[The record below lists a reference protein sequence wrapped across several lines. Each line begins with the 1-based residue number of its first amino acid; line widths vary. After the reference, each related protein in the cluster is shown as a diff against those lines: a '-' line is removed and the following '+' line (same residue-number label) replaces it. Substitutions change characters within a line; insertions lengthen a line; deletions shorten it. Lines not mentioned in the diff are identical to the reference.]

1 MIDNNLILYLPFDDP
16 DGNTAYDYSKNRADA
31 ILSEGAT
38 LSKEAQIGK
47 SLALNGA
54 GECVTSQAIPLS
66 GNFTI
71 CAWIKPALKRLGWI
85 LNFSGVDNYHEDW
98 MDVVP
103 GEWVFVAF
111 VRNGNLFTA
120 YKGGN
125 TMSKKLISGT
135 PTGFSLNDESITGS
149 LAQIDEVRLFNVAK
163 DPKDVLLLQKD
174 NDVEYYIDGVNFKDM
189 AVYVSKSKG
198 LVGQLAKK
206 DTLQVEWDNYHG
218 VVRDKKRKRYKERTI
233 TLDCFIEAKT
243 RSEYVQRVNDFFKL
257 LEGDG
262 NHRLCVEYDG
272 KAKPLVYEVELH
284 DEVDPTKNWSKYSR
298 ELMVGTFSLKLVED
312 EPVKRVVRH
321 IGTTANTELSITFTS
336 SKMLNIYWGDGSHT
350 YNASGTA
357 QTIKHTFEQPGEY
370 DVIITGVIE
379 DVTEFTTNGII
390 VWDLLK

>member
-16 DGNTAYDYSKNRADA
+16 DGNTAYDYSKSRADA
-31 ILSEGAT
+31 TLLEGAT
-38 LSKEAQIGK
+38 LSKDAQIGK
-47 SLALNGA
+47 SLALNET
-54 GECVTSQAIPLS
+54 GECITSQTIPFS

-71 CAWIKPALKRLGWI
+71 CAWIKPALDKLGWV
-85 LNFSGVDNYHEDW
+85 LNFSGVDNYYKGW

-111 VRNGNLFTA
+111 VRNGNLFTTN
-120 YKGGN
+120 KGGN
-125 TMSKKLISGT
+125 TISKTLISGT
-135 PTGFSLNDESITGS
+135 PTGFSLNDPSITGS
-149 LAQIDEVRLFNVAK
+149 SAQIDEVKLFNVAK
-163 DPKDVLLLQKD
+163 EPKDILLLQKD

-189 AVYVSKSKG
+189 SVFVSGSKG
-198 LVGQLAKK
+198 LVGQLERK
-206 DTLQVEWDNYHG
+206 DALQVDWDNYHG

-257 LEGDG
+257 FEADG

-284 DEVDPTKNWSKYSR
+284 DEVDPTKKWSKYSR

-321 IGTTANTELSITFTS
+321 IGTAANSVLTVNFTS
-336 SKMLNIYWGDGSHT
+336 SKMLNFYWGDGTHT
-350 YNASGTA
+350 YNASGTE
-357 QTIKHTFEQPGEY
+357 QQITHTFEQPGEY
-370 DVIITGVIE
+370 DVIISGVIE
-379 DVTEFTTNGII
+379 DITEFTTNGII
-390 VWDLLK
+390 VWELLK